1 MDIFLWQPATVSCQ
15 LLLRLFLF
23 CGKYYRYDVR
33 RHKYVFNLLRRVFGA
48 SLMGLMRNGKLVV
61 CLCLCN

>member
-1 MDIFLWQPATVSCQ
+1 
-15 LLLRLFLF
+15 LLRLFLF